1 MTRTTKTGTKRLS
14 GRRVAVTA
22 ALGLASVALAAV
34 PAHAKGSVDVTAP
47 SSTAVGKTFTVTAQ
61 GNDDAASYMRICL
74 EDRTAGKA
82 WHQLACGATV
92 ERGGQDAQATAKT
105 KGTQRG
111 TLELRAILYALNSPS
126 DNRPVRMRASDVVKV
141 QVR

>member
-1 MTRTTKTGTKRLS
+1 MKTGTKRLS
-14 GRRVAVTA
+14 GRRVAVTG
-22 ALGLASVALAAV
+22 ALGLASAALAAV

-47 SSTAVGKTFTVTAQ
+47 GTAAVGKTFSVTAQ

-74 EDRTAGKA
+74 EGRGAGKA

-92 ERGGQDAQATAKT
+92 EWGGSDAQVTAKA

-111 TLELRAILYALNSPS
+111 ALEFRAVLYALNSPS
-126 DNRPVRMRASDVVKV
+126 DNHPVRMRGSGVVKV